1 MAPRVGL
8 VAEAAGHCH
17 MASFATGSAE
27 PRADTGCERLRSTW
41 RTVDPED
48 GQRMVNRRRRVDG
61 GVTMIDVMSMWCG
74 GAAIV
79 GRPFAAVERWLGG
92 V

>member
-1 MAPRVGL
+1 
-8 VAEAAGHCH
+8 
-17 MASFATGSAE
+17 
-27 PRADTGCERLRSTW
+27 
-41 RTVDPED
+41 
-48 GQRMVNRRRRVDG
+48 MVNRRRRVDG